1 MQHKPLPPGPGAR
14 YVKKMQICTVLLLQ
28 LVGWGIVKIGHK
40 NEAETRL
47 QTRTAMHCMVSQAV
61 ELSQHP
67 LPIGLVFTSQRL
79 QSTAL
84 FFYNEKYVS

>member
-1 MQHKPLPPGPGAR
+1 
-14 YVKKMQICTVLLLQ
+14 MQICKVLLLQ

-47 QTRTAMHCMVSQAV
+47 RTRTAMHCMVSQSV

-67 LPIGLVFTSQRL
+67 LPL
-79 QSTAL
+79 
-84 FFYNEKYVS
+84 